1 MSDTEKHIDCV
12 LVPQFETQLLLPRAS
27 VVQVID
33 SEKLDI
39 VVDLQGGVLGKLQW
53 QGWTIPLVSFESIL
67 NGTIPKFNRDT
78 KAVILH
84 SLIDDAVTPY
94 IAVTS
99 QGVPQDIEI
108 SEAKIDMTEMSDS
121 DFIQSKVYVN
131 SDIQAYIPEL
141 PVLVTYTAQFI

>member
-1 MSDTEKHIDCV
+1 MSDIEKNIDCV

-53 QGWTIPLVSFESIL
+53 QGWTIPLVSFESII

-99 QGVPQDIEI
+99 QGMPQDIEI
-108 SEAKIDMTEMSDS
+108 FEAKIDMTEVSDS
-121 DFIQSKVYVN
+121 DFIQSKVYIN

-141 PVLVTYTAQFI
+141 PVLVTYTAQFV